1 MVRITLKIDGM
12 ACGMCEAHIND
23 AVREVFTV
31 KKITSS
37 HLKGKTVILAEDE
50 IDEEKLKETIDK
62 TGYKVVSIEKEPYEK
77 RGLFGV

>member
-37 HLKGKTVILAEDE
+37 HLKGKTVILAEEE

-62 TGYKVVSIEKEPYEK
+62 TGYKVVSMEKEPYEK